1 MMTKKGILLQVLI
14 IILCLGLCACGKNE
28 ATEADTEVG
37 AFDAAKADISETDNI
52 ISDDAQGK
60 NVTDVSEDEAVADN
74 DTGSA
79 DEEPDTV
86 EVPQLIELT
95 KNADGY
101 VLLGEYEQDNDTSNG
116 PEPIE
121 WTILDENE
129 NGILL
134 LSRYALEC
142 KPYNNNSDDTT
153 WETCSL
159 REWMNNDFYNDAFS
173 DDEKKLINTTKLVNE
188 DNRVYGTDCGNDT
201 EDKVFA
207 LSTSEAIEYF
217 ELNDYWD
224 DKDIGFSEESIAE
237 ATPHVIS
244 QNALIY
250 TLTAEELAG
259 ESAYLH
265 YSSESIGKKGVCWW
279 LRSHG
284 GSGICVDNV
293 DYIGEFGPGFYGSY
307 QTYADYCARPA
318 LYIFEDTVIK

>member
-1 MMTKKGILLQVLI
+1 MKKKTFILVMIMALV
-14 IILCLGLCACGKNE
+14 LCACGNTEKQTEKDDSFE
-28 ATEADTEVG
+28 AALQNMKEKEAADASEVKADSAETEIADTEVATEESVAEEG
-37 AFDAAKADISETDNI
+37 S
-52 ISDDAQGK
+52 
-60 NVTDVSEDEAVADN
+60 VTE
-74 DTGSA
+74 
-79 DEEPDTV
+79 

-101 VLLGEYEQDNDTSNG
+101 VLLGEYEQDDNKDNG

-121 WTILDENE
+121 WMILDENE

-142 KPYNNNSDDTT
+142 KPYNKNSDDTT

-159 REWMNNDFYNDAFS
+159 REWMNKDFYNKSFS
-173 DDEKKLINTTKLVNE
+173 NDEKKLINTTNVVNE

-201 EDKVFA
+201 EDKIFA

-237 ATPHVIS
+237 ATPHVIT
-244 QNALIY
+244 QNALTY
-250 TLTAEELAG
+250 TLTEAELAG
-259 ESAYLH
+259 ESAYLC
-265 YSSESIGKKGVCWW
+265 YSSASVGKIGVCWW

-318 LYIFEDTVIK
+318 LYISKDTVIN